1 MNGNARWF
9 KVGFVLVA
17 LALGGA
23 NAWQLSERMPK
34 VIAQQAALE
43 VAHSWQLAYEDCR
56 TVAEIAISRLG
67 KCREQLDEC
76 REPH

>member
-1 MNGNARWF
+1 MKTLIEEAPDGLRFRARRLEIIT
-9 KVGFVLVA
+9 G
-17 LALGGA
+17 
-23 NAWQLSERMPK
+23 
-34 VIAQQAALE
+34 IAQQAALE